1 MFFSG
6 GQKRTENTSTAAD
19 EDAADNRT
27 QFRER
32 PMQDETLATGSVS
45 VAVQALLSSEFA
57 NGQYCMDSGRGRVAL
72 FLCCMQQK
80 SFFLSTVLRTAL
92 QHISLQ
98 TGPIALVRAE

>member
-32 PMQDETLATGSVS
+32 PMKRNPGYWIRFCFMCKRFE
-45 VAVQALLSSEFA
+45 
-57 NGQYCMDSGRGRVAL
+57 
-72 FLCCMQQK
+72 
-80 SFFLSTVLRTAL
+80 
-92 QHISLQ
+92 
-98 TGPIALVRAE
+98 